1 MTGFQSMSRS
11 HLYRSTNRARPLTTI
26 ILAAVWMG
34 ATLGL
39 FAMAGAQL
47 LGGLPLQGPAAA
59 MVDRAS
65 WALAI
70 AAAVIGGAMLAR
82 EIVMGRTVYRGVRM
96 IGAGVLLAA
105 GVAGLW
111 DTLRFAIRPGTPV
124 ANAAPAN
131 ETVPV
136 TVSTEVGLQ
145 RVLWTTAG
153 LLGAVLMI
161 GGGVAGLE
169 QRRPRL

>member
-26 ILAAVWMG
+26 VLAAAWMG

-47 LGGLPLQGPAAA
+47 VGGVPLQGPAAA
-59 MVDRAS
+59 LVDRGS
-65 WALAI
+65 WTLAI
-70 AAAVIGGAMLAR
+70 GAAVIGGAMLVR
-82 EIVMGRTVYRGVRM
+82 ELVLGRTVFRGVR
-96 IGAGVLLAA
+96 IVGAVLLLGA

-131 ETVPV
+131 DAAPATASV
-136 TVSTEVGLQ
+136 EVGLQ
-145 RVLWTTAG
+145 RVLWTSAG
-153 LLGAVLMI
+153 LVGAVLMI
-161 GGGVAGLE
+161 GGGVAGLDQR
-169 QRRPRL
+169 QRRL